1 MKTYKRL
8 FEQLCAIENL
18 ELAFKKARM
27 HKTLKPYVMEFEK
40 NLANNLQSLQNELA
54 SKIYA
59 PLPLN
64 EFILRDPKTRRISV
78 SDFRDRVVHHAICN
92 VLEPIFEKYFI
103 YDSYANRK
111 GKGNLK
117 AIERFDYFKRKV
129 SCNGRKIKRLQ
140 DDNYVQGYALKADIK
155 HYFDTVSHKK
165 LMGIISKRIADIDVR
180 DLILKILNNY
190 NAKQDGKGMPLG
202 NLTSQFFANIY
213 LNELDQFIK
222 HNLKVKYYLRYVD
235 DFIMLHKSKN
245 QLESWKTEIS
255 SFLQNELLLELHPQ
269 KSKII
274 PLGRGID
281 LLGFKCFYYFR
292 ILRKRNIRKMQR
304 RLELFKE
311 LCKEDRNN
319 ALVLLESLQGWN
331 AYAKHANTYKTRRAI
346 TNKTIEIIR
355 R

>member
-1 MKTYKRL
+1 MLRNSVNWRSQVTTLTTIQPLTATTTTSTTTSVRVSGIALLRSGAIFQMKTYKRL

-190 NAKQDGKGMPLG
+190 NAKQDGK
-202 NLTSQFFANIY
+202 AC
-213 LNELDQFIK
+213 
-222 HNLKVKYYLRYVD
+222 H
-235 DFIMLHKSKN
+235 
-245 QLESWKTEIS
+245 
-255 SFLQNELLLELHPQ
+255 
-269 KSKII
+269 
-274 PLGRGID
+274 
-281 LLGFKCFYYFR
+281 
-292 ILRKRNIRKMQR
+292 
-304 RLELFKE
+304 
-311 LCKEDRNN
+311 
-319 ALVLLESLQGWN
+319 
-331 AYAKHANTYKTRRAI
+331 
-346 TNKTIEIIR
+346 
-355 R
+355 